1 MALPTENEDQGETP
15 TNVVG
20 EPVQEGGSIDDDMDE
35 DAADQEEAEQIE
47 EFAETLG
54 DGWRKRQVG
63 GIVDD
68 ITTAVAA
75 SDDESTEN
83 SGDLTETLSSTMAE
97 SDSSTSTDQVS
108 VPVYSGPITYAV
120 PKTGYYCVGIVP
132 VTLVNSRDDVQER
145 RATHAEYSGMVLF
158 RNNFAGELPAVEY
171 PKIHVS
177 F

>member
-15 TNVVG
+15 TNVAG
-20 EPVQEGGSIDDDMDE
+20 EPVQETGSIDDDMDE

-75 SDDESTEN
+75 SDDESTED
-83 SGDLTETLSSTMAE
+83 SGDWTETLSSTMAE

-132 VTLVNSRDDVQER
+132 VTLVNSRDDQER